1 MNGVR
6 RGRVQRMAHE
16 VESGTRGYRREENA
30 KNYADRMQAGLR
42 QHSRMCGAG
51 TAHKTKSAIV

>member
-1 MNGVR
+1 ME
-6 RGRVQRMAHE
+6 RMAHE

-51 TAHKTKSAIV
+51 TANKTKSAIV